1 MKFRNEA
8 ADRSKRPPSGSFLL
22 RLTRSQAGN
31 VLPMM
36 AAAMVPMV
44 GMVGSGL
51 DMSRGY
57 MAKAKLQNA
66 CDSAALAT
74 RRFMG
79 GNAFDDAARAEGAK
93 FFNFNFPE
101 GTMGTEE
108 VELAIGV
115 NDTNT
120 DVVEISA
127 STIVPTSMMR
137 IFGKDSIDIAVACN
151 ADQDFVHNDI
161 MLVLDVTGSMNCRVG
176 TTCSYETSK
185 RTDSRLDALR
195 DAASAL
201 YRALEDADD
210 DIVIRY
216 GFMPYSMTV
225 NVGKSFNTGWF
236 RTPGSYHRC
245 NNPTNESN
253 TCSSWGSDMTG
264 PTRATSYWGSSSYV
278 GCIEE
283 RSSWSQRTASNIT
296 ISSDVTRE
304 DIDTVSTTDNNLKW
318 REYDAD
324 NTTGTRG
331 EVAYYGNLARFC
343 PASARKLTEIDSEDD
358 FNTAVNA
365 VTSLVGGYTNHD
377 LGIMWGM
384 RFLSSTGMF
393 ASENPEERGE
403 MRVDK
408 HLVFMTD
415 GEMTADNNNYSAF
428 GIPARRNRMNGSGTL
443 VAKHQA
449 RFLNACNRARQMGM
463 TVWVI
468 ALDASSTDI
477 SACASGEDHYF
488 EANDSAGLEDAFD
501 TIGKEIGKLRLTR

>member
-1 MKFRNEA
+1 MEA
-8 ADRSKRPPSGSFLL
+8 SDVRSDRRQRPGSGSFLTRL
-22 RLTRSQAGN
+22 RKCQAGN

-36 AAAMVPMV
+36 AAAIVPLA

-51 DMSRGY
+51 DMSRAY
-57 MAKAKLQNA
+57 MAKAKLQTA

-79 GNAFDDAARAEGAK
+79 GNAFDTAAEDEGEK
-93 FFNFNFPE
+93 FFDFNFPE
-101 GTMGTEE
+101 GTMGTPA

-115 NDTNT
+115 NATNT
-120 DVVEISA
+120 DVVEVTA
-127 STIVPTSMMR
+127 STDVPTSIMR
-137 IFGKDSIDIAVACN
+137 IFGKESIDVSVACN

-161 MLVLDVTGSMNCRVG
+161 MLVLDVTGSMYCTVG
-176 TTCSYETSK
+176 TVCAYAPSNQPN
-185 RTDSRLDALR
+185 SRLDALR
-195 DAASAL
+195 DSASAL

-210 DIVIRY
+210 GVVIRY

-225 NVGKSFNTGWF
+225 SVGRSFETGWF

-245 NNPTNESN
+245 NNPTNESG

-264 PTRATSYWGSSSYV
+264 PTRSTSYWATSL

-304 DIDTVSTTDNNLKW
+304 DIDTVSTTDNNLRW
-318 REYDAD
+318 REYDSS

-331 EVAYYGNLARFC
+331 EVGAYPNLARFC
-343 PASARKLTEIDSEDD
+343 PRPARKLAEIASETD
-358 FNTAVNA
+358 FDNA
-365 VTSLVGGYTNHD
+365 VTAVTGLVGGYTNHD
-377 LGIMWGM
+377 LGITWGM

-393 ASENPEERGE
+393 ATENPETRDG

-415 GEMTADNNNYSAF
+415 GEMTADSNNYSSF

-443 VAKHQA
+443 IEKHQA

-477 SACASGEDHYF
+477 SACASGDDHYF
-488 EANDSAGLEDAFD
+488 EASDSESLEDAFD
-501 TIGKEIGKLRLTR
+501 RIGKEIGKLRLTR

>member
-1 MKFRNEA
+1 M
-8 ADRSKRPPSGSFLL
+8 
-22 RLTRSQAGN
+22 
-31 VLPMM
+31 LPMM

-44 GMVGSGL
+44 GMIGSGL

-79 GNAFDDAARAEGAK
+79 GNAFDAAAQAEGAK

-101 GTMGTEE
+101 GTMGTAD
-108 VELAIGV
+108 VDLDIGV
-115 NDTNT
+115 NATNT

-127 STIVPTSMMR
+127 STTVPTSMMR
-137 IFGKDSIDIAVACN
+137 IFGKDSIDIAVSCN

-176 TTCSYETSK
+176 TNCTFS
-185 RTDSRLDALR
+185 RTKQTNSRLDALQ

-225 NVGKSFNTGWF
+225 NVGK
-236 RTPGSYHRC
+236 TPGFDTRWLHSQGTYHRC
-245 NNPTNESN
+245 SNPTNESG
-253 TCSSWGSDMTG
+253 TCRSWGTDLAQTA
-264 PTRATSYWGSSSYV
+264 RAASYWGTTSFL

-283 RSSWSQRTASNIT
+283 RRSWSQRTAANIT
-296 ISSDVTRE
+296 ISTDVTQE
-304 DIDTVSTTDNNLKW
+304 DIDHVSTTNDNMKW
-318 REYDAD
+318 QEYDVS
-324 NTTGTRG
+324 TTRG
-331 EVAYYGNLARFC
+331 EYSAEPLLKSFC
-343 PASARKLTEIDSEDD
+343 PQRARKLAEIGSEAD
-358 FNTAVNA
+358 FNTAVTA
-365 VTSLVGGYTNHD
+365 VTDVAGSVGGYTNHD

-393 ASENPEERGE
+393 ASENPEERDD

-408 HLVFMTD
+408 HIVFLTD
-415 GEMTADNNNYSAF
+415 GTMTADNHNYSAF
-428 GIPARRNRMNGSGTL
+428 GIPARRDRLSGSGGL

-468 ALDASSTDI
+468 ALDTSSTDI

-488 EANDSAGLEDAFD
+488 EASDAAGLEDAFD

>member
-1 MKFRNEA
+1 MTFHDEPGN
-8 ADRSKRPPSGSFLL
+8 RSGAQSGFLQ
-22 RLTRSQAGN
+22 RLKRSQAGN

-44 GMVGSGL
+44 GMIGSGL
-51 DMSRGY
+51 DMSRAY

-79 GNAFDDAARAEGAK
+79 GNAFDSAAEAEGEK

-101 GTMGTEE
+101 GTMGTPA
-108 VELAIGV
+108 VALDIDV
-115 NDTNT
+115 NETNT
-120 DVVEISA
+120 DVVEVSA
-127 STIVPTSMMR
+127 STTVPTSMMR
-137 IFGKDSIDIAVACN
+137 IFGKESMAVSVSCN

-176 TTCSYETSK
+176 TNCSYQSSK
-185 RTDSRLDALR
+185 QTDSRLDALR
-195 DAASAL
+195 DAAGAL

-210 DIVIRY
+210 EIVIRY

-225 NVGKSFNTGWF
+225 NVGKTTGFNRQWF
-236 RTPGSYHRC
+236 RSPGSYHRC
-245 NNPTNESN
+245 SNPTNESD
-253 TCSSWGSDMTG
+253 TCNNWGSDISG
-264 PTRATSYWGSSSYV
+264 PTRSTSYWTSSSFS

-283 RSSWSQRTASNIT
+283 RRSWSQRTASNIT
-296 ISSDVTRE
+296 ISQDVTVE
-304 DIDTVSTTDNNLKW
+304 DIDHVTTTNDNLKW
-318 REYDAD
+318 QEYD
-324 NTTGTRG
+324 TSTTRG
-331 EVAYYGNLARFC
+331 EVGLYSNLARFC
-343 PASARKLTEIDSEDD
+343 PQPARKLAEIGSESD
-358 FNTAVNA
+358 FNDAVED
-365 VTSLVGGYTNHD
+365 VTGSVGGYTNHD

-428 GIPARRNRMNGSGTL
+428 GIPARRNRMNGSGSL
-443 VAKHQA
+443 VAKHQT

-488 EANDSAGLEDAFD
+488 EADDSDSLEDAFD

>member
-1 MKFRNEA
+1 MSFHDET
-8 ADRSKRPPSGSFLL
+8 ADRSERPGRAGFLA
-22 RLTRSQAGN
+22 RLKRSQAGN

-36 AAAMVPMV
+36 AVAMVPMA
-44 GMVGSGL
+44 GMIGSGL
-51 DMSRGY
+51 DMSRAY

-74 RRFMG
+74 RRYMG
-79 GNAFDDAARAEGAK
+79 GNAFDAAAEAEGLK

-101 GTMGTEE
+101 GTMGTPA
-108 VELAIGV
+108 VDLDIDV

-120 DVVEISA
+120 DVVEVTA
-127 STIVPTSMMR
+127 STTVPTSLMR
-137 IFGKDSIDIAVACN
+137 IFGKDTMDIAVSCN

-176 TTCSYETSK
+176 TNCSYEATK

-195 DAASAL
+195 DAAGAL

-210 DIVIRY
+210 DIVVRY

-225 NVGKSFNTGWF
+225 NVGKTSGFNRNWF
-236 RTPGSYHRC
+236 RTPGLYHRC
-245 NNPTNESN
+245 TQTNSN
-253 TCSSWGSDMTG
+253 GTCRTWASTDTTG
-264 PTRATSYWGSSSYV
+264 PSRSTSYWTSSSFS

-296 ISSDVTRE
+296 ISADVARE
-304 DIDTVSTTDNNLKW
+304 DIDNVSTSDNNLKW
-318 REYDAD
+318 QEYDF
-324 NTTGTRG
+324 TTTVG
-331 EVAYYGNLARFC
+331 EYGAYTNLARFC
-343 PASARKLTEIDSEDD
+343 PAPARKLAEIGSEAD
-358 FNTAVNA
+358 FETAVNA
-365 VTSLVGGYTNHD
+365 VTADVGGYTNHD

-393 ASENPEERGE
+393 AADNPEQRGE

-408 HLVFMTD
+408 HLVFLTD
-415 GEMTADNNNYSAF
+415 GEMTADTNNYSAF
-428 GIPARRNRMNGSGTL
+428 GIPAKRNRMSGSAGL
-443 VAKHQA
+443 VSKHQT

-468 ALDASSTDI
+468 ALDTSSTDI
-477 SACASGEDHYF
+477 SACASGDDHYF
-488 EANDSAGLEDAFD
+488 EANDGDSLEDAFD
-501 TIGKEIGKLRLTR
+501 RIGKEIGKLRLTR